1 MISIYTLHLYFYK
14 IILKENICFY
24 KTLKTGQPSLLARN
38 VRPLPCFPSEY
49 EDESLWFLGLGL
61 ANVRW
66 PLADSAFLCMLLTRV
81 LTSGIVLMLYIFR
94 KLNQRGPRDPEITS
108 SGVHGHCVSPTV
120 TQHGHNVPRAAF
132 VPKMSNLNLMKK
144 PRDRCKPGAVLQSTR
159 TALFEMSAS

>member
-1 MISIYTLHLYFYK
+1 M
-14 IILKENICFY
+14 
-24 KTLKTGQPSLLARN
+24 
-38 VRPLPCFPSEY
+38 
-49 EDESLWFLGLGL
+49 DESLWFLGLGL

-108 SGVHGHCVSPTV
+108 SGAHGHRVSPTV
-120 TQHGHNVPRAAF
+120 TQQGHNVPRAAF

-144 PRDRCKPGAVLQSTR
+144 PRDRCKPRAVLQSTR
-159 TALFEMSAS
+159 TALFEMSASWKINDNWETVPNCRRLRRCDNETRYIILEWRKNCYENFIGTIGKLRI